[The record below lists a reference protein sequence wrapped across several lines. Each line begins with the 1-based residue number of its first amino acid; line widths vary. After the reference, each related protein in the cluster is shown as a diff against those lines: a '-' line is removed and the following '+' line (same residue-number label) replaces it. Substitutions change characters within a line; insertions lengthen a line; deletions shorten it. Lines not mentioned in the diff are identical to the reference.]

1 MIRCTHYSMPAGGQT
16 TEHKGKIRADGQ
28 YIRGNR
34 LSIWDDEYYTHLNTK
49 GLMIPEKILNLNEL
63 VVLKSYSGLH
73 VSTSNPPDG
82 LYLRTY
88 HASSTIISR
97 SPTPV
102 PFLSWGPYLSIS
114 SAALQAQCPEM
125 GQISHLILAE
135 GAISEN
141 WPLLWLTLLHEALQW
156 FEQILGKK
164 QCFPT
169 TINKQPTELLAYK
182 LWPSQSHSTPQKVFL
197 GFILWQYPL

>member
-102 PFLSWGPYLSIS
+102 PFLSWGPYLP
-114 SAALQAQCPEM
+114 SA
-125 GQISHLILAE
+125 
-135 GAISEN
+135 
-141 WPLLWLTLLHEALQW
+141 LLHCRHNVLKWGRFLIW
-156 FEQILGKK
+156 FQQKEQCQKTHLS
-164 QCFPT
+164 CDSCYYMRHSSDL
-169 TINKQPTELLAYK
+169 NK
-182 LWPSQSHSTPQKVFL
+182 S
-197 GFILWQYPL
+197 